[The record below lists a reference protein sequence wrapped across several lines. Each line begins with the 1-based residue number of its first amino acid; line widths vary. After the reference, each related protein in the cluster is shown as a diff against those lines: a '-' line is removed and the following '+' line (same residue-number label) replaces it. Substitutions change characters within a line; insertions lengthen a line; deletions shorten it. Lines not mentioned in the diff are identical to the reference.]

1 MEHLTPVVGFL
12 QDNGYTFGYAN
23 FWDANV
29 ITEMT
34 NGQIEMVNTNI
45 GQQLTPYNWLMSKK
59 LLEPGYHTGKTFVL
73 LSAVGEKSSSDAGYD
88 WLKQG
93 EKVYSDGR
101 FSVYAYDGPLL

>member
-1 MEHLTPVVGFL
+1 
-12 QDNGYTFGYAN
+12 
-23 FWDANV
+23 
-29 ITEMT
+29 
-34 NGQIEMVNTNI
+34 
-45 GQQLTPYNWLMSKK
+45 MSPARP
-59 LLEPGYHTGKTFVL
+59 LGPARLVLTFVL